1 MVRVI
6 NRVLRV
12 LILSISALLL
22 FVGVLSD
29 AFATSKLEA
38 ALNEYQSKVGPMET
52 DDTRTDSEFNEYY
65 QVYEALDGYY
75 GDVEA
80 INSDKRSFLF
90 AKASEITNK
99 SYESVKE
106 ASSNPFI
113 ANSEGSFNLSEDSNG
128 DPLYDFSFLT
138 VVPFKQSV
146 DLRHNWFSQLSIMS
160 LDRWDDRRIG
170 ANGGIGYRNYN
181 ADLNLILG
189 VNSFYDHEFDSNHN
203 RIGFGGEIKQG
214 LLDLGVNYYHALSG
228 KKTIKIDS
236 TNGDERALS
245 GFDAEAGHPF
255 PFLPWTKAFF
265 SYYFFDGE
273 KGEDQKGFRYSS
285 ELYLS
290 DHVTAEVGYNDDRQ
304 SDGMDQ
310 NYWFVK
316 LLMTASPNI
325 NPTLFGT
332 NAQPVSSTLF
342 GYRDVKTTLED
353 KVRRRNKIT
362 VERIQ
367 TGSFQVGGN

>member
-1 MVRVI
+1 MVSVI
-6 NRVLRV
+6 NRTLFLIV
-12 LILSISALLL
+12 LIPALLL
-22 FVGVLSD
+22 FMGVSD
-29 AFATSKLEA
+29 VFATSKLEA
-38 ALNEYQSKVGPMET
+38 VLNQYQSKVGPMEANT
-52 DDTRTDSEFNEYY
+52 GTNSEFDEYY

-90 AKASEITNK
+90 AKASEMTNR

-113 ANSEGSFNLSEDSNG
+113 ANSEGSFNLSEDSEG

-138 VVPFKQSV
+138 VVPFKQSL
-146 DLRHNWFSQLSIMS
+146 DFQHNWFSQLSIMS

-170 ANGGIGYRNYN
+170 ANAGIGYRNYN

-228 KKTIKIDS
+228 KKNIKIDS
-236 TNGDERALS
+236 MNGDERALS
-245 GFDAEAGHPF
+245 GFDAEAGYPL

-265 SYYFFDGE
+265 SYYFFNGE

-290 DHVTAEVGYNDDRQ
+290 DRITTEVGYQDDRQ

-316 LLMTASPNI
+316 LLMTASPNT

-332 NAQPVSSTLF
+332 NSQPVSSTMF
-342 GYRDVKTTLED
+342 GYRDVKTTLDD

-367 TGSFQVGGN
+367 TGAMQVGGN

>member
-1 MVRVI
+1 MVSVI
-6 NRVLRV
+6 NRTLF
-12 LILSISALLL
+12 LILLIPALLL
-22 FVGVLSD
+22 FMGVSD
-29 AFATSKLEA
+29 VFATSKLEA
-38 ALNEYQSKVGPMET
+38 VLNQYQSKVGPMET
-52 DDTRTDSEFNEYY
+52 NTGTNSGTNSEFDEYY

-90 AKASEITNK
+90 AKASEMTNR

-113 ANSEGSFNLSEDSNG
+113 ANSEGSFNLSEDSEG
-128 DPLYDFSFLT
+128 DALYDFSFLT
-138 VVPFKQSV
+138 VVPFKQSL
-146 DLRHNWFSQLSIMS
+146 DLQHNWFSQLSIMS

-170 ANGGIGYRNYN
+170 ANAGIGYRNYN

-214 LLDLGVNYYHALSG
+214 LLDLGVNYYHAL
-228 KKTIKIDS
+228 
-236 TNGDERALS
+236 R
-245 GFDAEAGHPF
+245 
-255 PFLPWTKAFF
+255 TKAFF
-265 SYYFFDGE
+265 SYYFFNGE

-290 DHVTAEVGYNDDRQ
+290 DRITAEVGYQDDRQ

-316 LLMTASPNI
+316 LLMTVSPNM

-332 NAQPVSSTLF
+332 NSQPVSSSMF
-342 GYRDVKTTLED
+342 GYRDVETTLDD

-367 TGSFQVGGN
+367 TGAMQVGGN